1 MPLVRVVKVTFDTD
15 LKSHEIPAFRGA
27 IIGIVGR
34 EHVIFHNHLEK
45 DKFHYAYPLVQYKSK
60 GRKAEIVCIQDGVD
74 EIHNFF
80 TRNLGGIKI
89 GNDPRSL
96 LVENIKINRFDV
108 DVRDTTF
115 SYKLINWLALNEKN
129 FPEYQKMEGL
139 SDKIVF
145 LEKILTGNLLS
156 FAKGIQWTVD
166 KPIEVKLTSLPNFR
180 PVKHKGQSLL
190 SFDIEFKTNVFLPL
204 DIGLGKGAS
213 VGFGTVTKKPN

>member
-1 MPLVRVVKVTFDTD
+1 MPTVRVIKITFDTE
-15 LKSHEIPAFRGA
+15 LKPFEIPAFRGA
-27 IIGIVGR
+27 IIEIVGR
-34 EHVIFHNHLEK
+34 EHVIFHNHLDK

-80 TRNLGGIKI
+80 IKNLGGIRI
-89 GNDPRSL
+89 GSHQRSL
-96 LVENIKINRFDV
+96 LVENIKINRFNV
-108 DVRDTTF
+108 DVRDTLF
-115 SYKLINWLALNEKN
+115 SYKLKDWLALNEKN
-129 FPEYQKMEGL
+129 YPEYLGLEGIVE
-139 SDKIVF
+139 KITF

-166 KPIEVKLTSLPNFR
+166 KGIEVKLLNLPTFK

-190 SFDIEFKTNVFLPL
+190 SFDVEFKTNVFLPP

-213 VGFGTVTKKPN
+213 VGFGTVLKSN